1 MAAPLYSLRTGARA
15 VVAAISARVGVMM
28 LPAAML
34 VCAAGVITIVA
45 LQSLMDDAR
54 ERARSVELAT
64 GAPRALSEANAARAA
79 LIDFERNPSEDTLN
93 EARQHVQVLLARL
106 DTMGAGVHRALVTS
120 NKIAGDSR
128 AAAIALSERADEE
141 INKDVPELRDA
152 IDNLGAAVDNLEA
165 FASEAQIYSAREAS
179 QDRERATRLGHG
191 QIAANVTMLA
201 AIVIGLVLSVRQ
213 NRRLARANT
222 VARAH
227 AARFERLA
235 NRDPLTGLANRAAS
249 RDLAAALFARAR
261 ARGLRVGAMCID
273 VDHFKQIN
281 DTLGHRAGDVLLKTV
296 AARLSAVVANEED
309 AFAARIGGDEF
320 WICRLLTDPDDHM
333 VGFGAGV
340 ARDVGGERE
349 LDGHRVEVAISGGVA
364 CADPDGIDEEELL
377 ARADM
382 ALRHAKERGRARVAR
397 YQDGMAETRRRRL
410 EIEHALQGALARNE
424 FHLVYQPIVAAR
436 SGAPKAIEALLRW
449 THPKFGSISPGEFI
463 PIAENTGCI
472 AAIGEW
478 VLRRA
483 CADAATLDGLRV
495 SVNVS
500 AQQLLRASLADHV
513 REALAAARLD
523 PRRLELEITETA
535 LVRDEDRARAFVA
548 DMTGAGVE
556 VALDDFGVGYSSL
569 SYLRNFAFS
578 RLKMDR
584 SFVSDVEAPV
594 SRALARAI
602 LDIAAALDLRVTAE
616 GGETHGQALILAAEG
631 CDSLQ
636 GYFFARPMTLD
647 ALREWLPRA
656 RRDAAA

>member
-1 MAAPLYSLRTGARA
+1 MFARHLPPIRAALDALKRRA
-15 VVAAISARVGVMM
+15 SAMT

-34 VCAAGVITIVA
+34 VCAIGVVTTVA
-45 LQSLMDDAR
+45 LQTMMHDAG
-54 ERARSVELAT
+54 ERARNIELAA

-79 LIDFERNPSEDTLN
+79 LSEYERAPNDGTLN
-93 EARQHVQVLLARL
+93 EARLHVQVLLSRL
-106 DTMGAGVHRALVTS
+106 DTLGAGIHVHLLQASPVARQR
-120 NKIAGDSR
+120 R
-128 AAAIALSERADEE
+128 AAALAHAERAEGAISE
-141 INKDVPELRDA
+141 DA
-152 IDNLGAAVDNLEA
+152 GKARAAIEDLAAAVDHLEA
-165 FASEAQIYSAREAS
+165 FAAEAQIHGANDANDAS
-179 QDRERATRLGHG
+179 ERVRKLGVG
-191 QIAANVTMLA
+191 QIVATIAMLA
-201 AIVIGLVLSVRQ
+201 AIVIGLILAVRQ
-213 NRRLARANT
+213 NRRLARAN
-222 VARAH
+222 VAARAS

-235 NRDPLTGLANRAAS
+235 NRDGLTGLANRAAS

-273 VDHFKQIN
+273 VDRFKQIN
-281 DTLGHRAGDVLLKTV
+281 DTLGHRAGDALLRTV
-296 AARLSAVVANEED
+296 AARLSDVVANEED

-364 CADPDGIDEEELL
+364 CADPDGIDPEELL

-382 ALRHAKERGRARVAR
+382 ALRNAKERGRARVSR
-397 YQDGMAETRRRRL
+397 YQDGMAESRRRRL
-410 EIEHALQGALARNE
+410 EIEQGLQGALARGE
-424 FHLVYQPIVAAR
+424 FHLVYQPIVAAK
-436 SGAPKAIEALLRW
+436 SGAPEAIEALLRW
-449 THPKFGSISPGEFI
+449 THPKFGFISPAEFI

-548 DMTGAGVE
+548 DMTAGGVE

-569 SYLRNFAFS
+569 SYLRSFAFS

-584 SFVSDVEAPV
+584 SFVSDVENPV

-602 LDIAAALDLRVTAE
+602 LDIAEALDLQVTAE
-616 GGETHGQALILAAEG
+616 GVETHSQALILAAEG

-636 GYFFARPMTLD
+636 GYLFAKPMPLA
-647 ALREWLPRA
+647 ALREWLARA
-656 RRDAAA
+656 RETAAA